1 MLIVTL
7 YFKVVSLLQS
17 LTLLSYGQ
25 VSQAKLVFKV
35 VDSGQQFELFVGAVD
50 DLALETLDLLDV
62 LVVACLFF

>member
-7 YFKVVSLLQS
+7 YFKVVSLLRS

-25 VSQAKLVFKV
+25 VSQAKLVFEV

-62 LVVACLFF
+62 MVVACLFF

>member
-25 VSQAKLVFKV
+25 VSQAKLVFEV

>member
-1 MLIVTL
+1 MLIVAL

-25 VSQAKLVFKV
+25 VSQAKLVFEV

>member
-25 VSQAKLVFKV
+25 VSQAKLVFEV
-35 VDSGQQFELFVGAVD
+35 VNSGQQFELFVGAVD